1 MSRRNRTYTF
11 WLDRCYIFYFLP
23 FVFRLTKL
31 LKVMRVYL
39 VQINLVGTKEI
50 DPDSN
55 IKRKVIREMNTDSIL
70 DDKDII
76 VNFFSGAITVL

>member
-1 MSRRNRTYTF
+1 MFLTSFPFPLKSTF
-11 WLDRCYIFYFLP
+11 
-23 FVFRLTKL
+23 TGS
-31 LKVMRVYL
+31 YL
-39 VQINLVGTKEI
+39 